1 MIIKFVIGAVIIF
14 VLFVLI
20 YLEGKLI
27 SKLDDRD
34 REQDDKEQEEY
45 LREWAEKKNRKK
57 MNCLK

>member
-1 MIIKFVIGAVIIF
+1 MIIKIVIGAVIIS

-45 LREWAEKKNRKK
+45 LKKWAEKKNRKK
-57 MNCLK
+57 